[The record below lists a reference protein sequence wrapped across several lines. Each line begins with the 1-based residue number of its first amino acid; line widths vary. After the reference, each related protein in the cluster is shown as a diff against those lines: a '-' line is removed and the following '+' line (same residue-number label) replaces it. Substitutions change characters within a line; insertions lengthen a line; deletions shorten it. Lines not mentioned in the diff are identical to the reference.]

1 MTYIYLKAC
10 FHTYVLLKSQFHNCE
25 MKFSTAPKFNIFE
38 KFVNYMYVPGIMGSL
53 TIKDALTLH
62 EELMQNLS
70 IFHKTSCRIL
80 HKHGSHRILLLTEA
94 FTNLKE
100 NSML

>member
-1 MTYIYLKAC
+1 
-10 FHTYVLLKSQFHNCE
+10 
-25 MKFSTAPKFNIFE
+25 
-38 KFVNYMYVPGIMGSL
+38 MGSL